1 MVFGD
6 RYTLELPL
14 GEGELGTVWLA
25 RDKDGARVV
34 VATLEVSASPEAR
47 ARFEAHAKALVRI
60 SHPNVV
66 RGIEE
71 GVNEEGEPY
80 LVMEK
85 LEGETLAQ
93 RWASGAPLRVDKTIE
108 ITTAIVSALG
118 KVHAEGIAHGDIE
131 PGNVYLVKG
140 ARGDVVPK
148 LIGFGLNRV
157 TARNTEEGRVSL
169 SGLGAFAYA
178 APEQVSGKVLS
189 SSAADLYSA
198 AAILYAGLAG
208 RTPHQGISGGDLAES
223 ISMRAVPTLATIK
236 KELTAFSS
244 TLDRALQNDPAKR
257 FADAAAFERGLR
269 AALAMGRIVGAKDA
283 PTGVREAVSESAFKA
298 SVRPPAIATASST
311 SPGLAPAPR
320 SSSGSVGS
328 PMAAP
333 RPFLPPPPG
342 GGTKTGIAL
351 PPPRV
356 GPSESAT
363 TPKKVMSVPPP
374 RPRDPDAD
382 SPIEGIKP
390 ARPPR
395 EDGTVPL
402 ELDSVMS
409 LGKPPP
415 TPVVVVDAP
424 RESLPSELLLSDEVE
439 IAPEAP
445 PPPPPSKALA
455 APEAEIE
462 IEAPAPKAEATPVE
476 TVEAKVEAA
485 KEPEAKVETAPV
497 APEAAV
503 ETAVESPLAETKA
516 KPVEVAPSEPP
527 PKSLAPEPTRVQVAA
542 PTPAAASVGPR
553 PPPAPHAP
561 RPPAAAPSPIPTLAS
576 PGFDASDLDDEAPRA
591 ANGPPSWLIGALGGA
606 AVCLLLVYVW
616 MQFRT
621 PEGPTAPE
629 PASLITAP
637 VPEPVAAPPAPTE
650 PAQVAPIAEPPAEPV
665 APIAEP
671 VAPTPVV
678 APVEPIPA
686 RPTTTRPATTTT
698 RPTTARPTTTTR
710 PATRPTTTTR
720 PATRPGTRPTGRQTV
735 VTDPGF

>member
-34 VATLEVSASPEAR
+34 VATLEASASPEAR
-47 ARFEAHAKALVRI
+47 ARFEAHAKALVRV

-93 RWASGAPLRVDKTIE
+93 RWASGAALRVDKTIE
-108 ITTAIVSALG
+108 IAIALVSALA

-189 SSAADLYSA
+189 SSAADLYSV
-198 AAILYAGLAG
+198 AAILFAGLAG
-208 RTPHQGISGGDLAES
+208 RTPHQGISGMDLAES
-223 ISMRAVPTLATIK
+223 ISMRAVPTLASIK

-283 PTGVREAVSESAFKA
+283 PVGVREAVSESAFKA

-320 SSSGSVGS
+320 SSSGAVGS
-328 PMAAP
+328 PIAAP
-333 RPFLPPPPG
+333 RPFLPPPS
-342 GGTKTGIAL
+342 GGTKPAIAL
-351 PPPRV
+351 PPPRA
-356 GPSESAT
+356 GASEAA
-363 TPKKVMSVPPP
+363 PKKVMSVPPP
-374 RPRDPDAD
+374 RPRPPEDDV
-382 SPIEGIKP
+382 PIEGMKP

-415 TPVVVVDAP
+415 TPVVVVDVQ
-424 RESLPSELLLSDEVE
+424 RESLPSELLSDEVE
-439 IAPEAP
+439 IDAP
-445 PPPPPSKALA
+445 PPTPPPAPKSVAPAEVEIA
-455 APEAEIE
+455 APEVENAAAEVE
-462 IEAPAPKAEATPVE
+462 PAAPAVE
-476 TVEAKVEAA
+476 PA
-485 KEPEAKVETAPV
+485 PIETAPV
-497 APEAAV
+497 EVPEPIAPTPPPAPPEPTP
-503 ETAVESPLAETKA
+503 TA
-516 KPVEVAPSEPP
+516 PVEPPPAAPLKAESEAP
-527 PKSLAPEPTRVQVAA
+527 PKSLAPEPTRAQAA
-542 PTPAAASVGPR
+542 PPKPGPR
-553 PPPAPHAP
+553 PPTAPQPAPRAP
-561 RPPAAAPSPIPTLAS
+561 AAPSPIPALAS
-576 PGFDASDLDDEAPRA
+576 PGFDAADLDEDAPRA

-606 AVCLLLVYVW
+606 ALCLVIVYAW
-616 MQFRT
+616 LQLRT
-621 PEGPTAPE
+621 PE
-629 PASLITAP
+629 PAMPPSPSLITAQ
-637 VPEPVAAPPAPTE
+637 PEPVQAPPVLTPE
-650 PAQVAPIAEPPAEPV
+650 PAQLEPTPEPQPEPV
-665 APIAEP
+665 VEP
-671 VAPTPVV
+671 TVV
-678 APVEPIPA
+678 APPEPTPEPEPA
-686 RPTTTRPATTTT
+686 RPATPPVTRPATTRPATT
-698 RPTTARPTTTTR
+698 RPATTR
-710 PATRPTTTTR
+710 PATTRPATTR
-720 PATRPGTRPTGRQTV
+720 PATTRPGAGRQTV

>member
-47 ARFEAHAKALVRI
+47 ARFESHAKALVRI

-93 RWASGAPLRVDKTIE
+93 RWASGAALRVDKTME
-108 ITTAIVSALG
+108 ITTAIVSALA

-178 APEQVSGKVLS
+178 APEQVSGKVLA

-208 RTPHQGISGGDLAES
+208 RTPHQGVSGVDLAES
-223 ISMRAVPTLATIK
+223 ISLRAVPPLATIK

-257 FADAAAFERGLR
+257 FADAAALERGLR

-333 RPFLPPPPG
+333 RPFLPPPSAG
-342 GGTKTGIAL
+342 K
-351 PPPRV
+351 PPNAP
-356 GPSESAT
+356 
-363 TPKKVMSVPPP
+363 PKKVMSVPPP
-374 RPRDPDAD
+374 RPRDPEAD

-390 ARPPR
+390 ARAPR

-415 TPVVVVDAP
+415 TPVVVVDPP

-439 IAPEAP
+439 IAPEALLP
-445 PPPPPSKALA
+445 PPPKVFDA
-455 APEAEIE
+455 ADAEV
-462 IEAPAPKAEATPVE
+462 PVE
-476 TVEAKVEAA
+476 TAEAEVEAA
-485 KEPEAKVETAPV
+485 KEPEAKVETALG
-497 APEAAV
+497 APLEKA
-503 ETAVESPLAETKA
+503 SLPPLEETKT
-516 KPVEVAPSEPP
+516 KPVEVTPSERPA
-527 PKSLAPEPTRVQVAA
+527 PKSIAPEPTHVQVAA
-542 PTPAAASVGPR
+542 PNPAATAPVGPR

-561 RPPAAAPSPIPTLAS
+561 PRLPAPAPSPIPTLAS
-576 PGFDASDLDDEAPRA
+576 PGFDAADLDDEAPLA

-606 AVCLLLVYVW
+606 AICLLVVYAW
-616 MQFRT
+616 MQLRT
-621 PEGPTAPE
+621 PEVPAAPE
-629 PASLITAP
+629 PASFITSPAPAP
-637 VPEPVAAPPAPTE
+637 VAPPAPTPE
-650 PAQVAPIAEPPAEPV
+650 PPQVDPIAEPAAPVAEP
-665 APIAEP
+665 I
-671 VAPTPVV
+671 APTPVV
-678 APVEPIPA
+678 APVDPNPV
-686 RPTTTRPATTTT
+686 RPTTTRPATT
-698 RPTTARPTTTTR
+698 RPATTARPTTTTR

-720 PATRPGTRPTGRQTV
+720 PATRPGTGPNGRQTV